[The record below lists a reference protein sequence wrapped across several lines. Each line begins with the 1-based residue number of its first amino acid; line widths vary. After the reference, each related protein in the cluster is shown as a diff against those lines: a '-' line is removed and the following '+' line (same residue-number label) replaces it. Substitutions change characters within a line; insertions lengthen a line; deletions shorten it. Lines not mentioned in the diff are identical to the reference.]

1 MSVMQR
7 FREMM
12 LQGRI
17 NKLMAE
23 AVKEGIDATT
33 KAKVVRELHELRM
46 QIPAYR
52 EEWERDLFARD
63 GPYIV
68 PDFEITETHDRP
80 KK

>member
-7 FREMM
+7 FRTMM

-33 KAKVVRELHELRM
+33 KAKAVRKLHELRM

-52 EEWERDLFARD
+52 EEWERDLFACD
-63 GPYIV
+63 GQYTV
-68 PDFEITETHDRP
+68 PDFKITEQE
-80 KK
+80 K

>member
-12 LQGRI
+12 LRGRI

-33 KAKVVRELHELRM
+33 KAKMVLEAHELSM

-52 EEWERDLFARD
+52 EEWERDLFRRD

-68 PDFEITETHDRP
+68 PDFKITEQ